1 MRRQHMMR
9 QNHRSNDRV
18 VQVEVERP
26 SAPTDEEI
34 TFLEDYARE
43 VMEDLR
49 ALRERIDQLRP
60 TGEEG

>member
-9 QNHRSNDRV
+9 QNNRSNDRV